1 MLTPPF
7 DWNKYLDYA
16 QLLISNSSS
25 ETICRIATSRAYYA
39 AYWKARQLLE
49 QNGAT
54 FPQKRSHE
62 FCWRS
67 FSAVYNDSQDQIG
80 KLGDALKTR
89 RVHAD
94 YKDSPPLTIRSAT
107 SDVAD
112 AADLVISLTNLS
124 QQDQRKAA
132 QRANQILPEFA

>member
-1 MLTPPF
+1 MLIPPF
-7 DWNKYLDYA
+7 DWNKYLAYA
-16 QLLISNSSS
+16 RLLISTGS
-25 ETICRIATSRAYYA
+25 EETTCRIATSRAYYA

-94 YKDSPPLTIRSAT
+94 YKDTPPLNIRSAT
-107 SDVAD
+107 SDVED
-112 AADLVISLTNLS
+112 AADLVDSLTNLS
-124 QQDQRKAA
+124 EQDQQKAA
-132 QRANQILPEFA
+132 QRANQIFSEFI